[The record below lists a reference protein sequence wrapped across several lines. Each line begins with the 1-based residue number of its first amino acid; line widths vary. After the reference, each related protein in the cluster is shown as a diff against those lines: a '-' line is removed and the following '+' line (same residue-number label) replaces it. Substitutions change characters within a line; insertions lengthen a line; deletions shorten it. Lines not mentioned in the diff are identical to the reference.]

1 MGKGAKREASQG
13 RHDSSTFLRMVAN
26 EGLRSS
32 TTSSGR
38 NISATSSGRSVN
50 ARATQH
56 NATPSKVDF
65 SLYVTSSHEG
75 VDILGASGYCGKPN
89 YSLPVTSSHEGVDIL
104 GLSRHCPSLPT
115 APSSESVG
123 RIGSSREISSLELYR
138 ASDPEKQKKIRLF
151 VWVGT
156 GGGH

>member
-38 NISATSSGRSVN
+38 NVSATSSGRSVN
-50 ARATQH
+50 AQATQH

-65 SLYVTSSHEG
+65 SLYATSSHEG

-89 YSLPVTSSHEGVDIL
+89 YSLSVTSSHEGVDIL
-104 GLSRHCPSLPT
+104 GSSRHCPSLST
-115 APSSESVG
+115 ASSPEGVG
-123 RIGSSREISSLELYR
+123 RIGSSREIAWSYTAR
-138 ASDPEKQKKIRLF
+138 ATRKNKENSPICL
-151 VWVGT
+151 G
-156 GGGH
+156 